1 MPVFTAVS
9 LPSVPFTDAS
19 SPATCWE
26 RFTGI
31 SVNTSP
37 APLPHLNS
45 ARPPRRPFQPCVS
58 ERPAPSHR
66 TEDAG
71 HVAMRRVGLQ
81 RLAGSERRL
90 SGPTGRRPFLLGGG
104 GPSQAPCWLFLL
116 FPHLSA
122 ADKGE
127 HHRAEGGARP
137 GPPPPPCCPLSPRV
151 WAPPAPWPSRA
162 ASALGCHYV
171 VSPALWAG
179 AAASPLSALRGSVQ
193 SYSPSPPCPRGAI
206 GLSAA
211 PQPPARLLS
220 PVHGELLSLK
230 RFSKRGTGRSGSA
243 GATCRQ
249 TPQRQSGHPFPTA
262 GCGPGARWL
271 VVGGAPRSLRLA
283 GRACSISGGKW
294 PGNRPPG
301 FQSSPS
307 ALGPWPS
314 LQSGRWRTVVGIS
327 VLVSCGG
334 GHHFLC
340 WHGRCVCG
348 PGVAVTRSA
357 GAVAVGPATHP
368 IRAPSTASLR
378 QGALGGGRPH
388 PGCWRWGNAGP
399 GHRSSEEAGRGPSA
413 HTCVRPGRRGQGGG
427 RAPLGVSDPEGAP
440 CPGRWQAPRI
450 APGSPVWPRAGR
462 FTSLCLVPHPFPGSS
477 VPDAL
482 LFIRRKGPDR
492 CRCRPLSTLRL
503 LSEGAG
509 RTA

>member
-1 MPVFTAVS
+1 MSRARGFGPRTPSSTAHGRPAMAVPVPLQGARGSEDRPRVPVFTAVS
-9 LPSVPFTDAS
+9 LPPVPFTDAS

-45 ARPPRRPFQPCVS
+45 ARPPRRPFQPCAS

-81 RLAGSERRL
+81 RPAGSERRL

-116 FPHLSA
+116 FPRLSA

-162 ASALGCHYV
+162 ASALGCHHV

-193 SYSPSPPCPRGAI
+193 SYSPSPPCPWGAI

-211 PQPPARLLS
+211 PQLPARLLS

-271 VVGGAPRSLRLA
+271 V
-283 GRACSISGGKW
+283 
-294 PGNRPPG
+294 
-301 FQSSPS
+301 
-307 ALGPWPS
+307 
-314 LQSGRWRTVVGIS
+314 
-327 VLVSCGG
+327 GG
-334 GHHFLC
+334 GHHAPSGWPGGPAPFPVANGLGTGRQASSPAPRLLG
-340 WHGRCVCG
+340 HGHLSS
-348 PGVAVTRSA
+348 PGGGGQSSASLSWFPAVEVTTSCAGTAGVSA
-357 GAVAVGPATHP
+357 G
-368 IRAPSTASLR
+368 
-378 QGALGGGRPH
+378 Q
-388 PGCWRWGNAGP
+388 
-399 GHRSSEEAGRGPSA
+399 
-413 HTCVRPGRRGQGGG
+413 
-427 RAPLGVSDPEGAP
+427 
-440 CPGRWQAPRI
+440 
-450 APGSPVWPRAGR
+450 VWP
-462 FTSLCLVPHPFPGSS
+462 
-477 VPDAL
+477 
-482 LFIRRKGPDR
+482 
-492 CRCRPLSTLRL
+492 
-503 LSEGAG
+503 
-509 RTA
+509 